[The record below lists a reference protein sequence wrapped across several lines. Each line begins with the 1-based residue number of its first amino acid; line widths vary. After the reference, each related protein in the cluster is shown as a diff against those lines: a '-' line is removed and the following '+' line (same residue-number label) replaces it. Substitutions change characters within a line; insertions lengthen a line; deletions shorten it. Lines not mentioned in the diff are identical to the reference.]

1 MVLLTHSRIDIQ
13 KVIDSVTAPES
24 GGIDVFIGTTRNRSD
39 GRSVASLSYEAY
51 EPMALRKMAALEE
64 EAGARWP
71 LKRVAV
77 VHRLGDV
84 GIGEAS
90 VVVAVSAAHRSEAFE
105 ACRFL
110 IDRLKQEVPIW
121 KNEHFSDGSSA
132 WGPSV
137 QVENSAKGAR

>member
-1 MVLLTHSRIDIQ
+1 
-13 KVIDSVTAPES
+13 
-24 GGIDVFIGTTRNRSD
+24 
-39 GRSVASLSYEAY
+39 
-51 EPMALRKMAALEE
+51 MALRKMAALEE